1 MVVLE
6 KLPLSPREREDRRVE
21 LLEELK
27 ISHLAKQMAHSLSG
41 GERRRVEVARALTR
55 RPAFIL
61 LDEPFL
67 GIDPIAVQDIQGIIQ
82 HLRNKK
88 IGILISDHNVRE
100 TLSIVDR
107 AYIMF
112 QGEILISGTAS
123 NLATDKKAR
132 EFYLGK
138 RFSLD

>member
-1 MVVLE
+1 
-6 KLPLSPREREDRRVE
+6 
-21 LLEELK
+21 
-27 ISHLAKQMAHSLSG
+27 
-41 GERRRVEVARALTR
+41 
-55 RPAFIL
+55 
-61 LDEPFL
+61 
-67 GIDPIAVQDIQGIIQ
+67 
-82 HLRNKK
+82 
-88 IGILISDHNVRE
+88 
-100 TLSIVDR
+100 VDR